1 MSSITKK
8 FKKSI
13 KFDIQMSMRFSCKLC
28 GFQRLIPQSEFLK
41 MKKVILKQIL
51 FSFVIIAILECCLL
65 PLKLTFNFSLLL
77 QI

>member
-13 KFDIQMSMRFSCKLC
+13 KFDIQMSMKFSCKLC

-41 MKKVILKQIL
+41 MKKSDFETNPIFFCDNCHIRMLP
-51 FSFVIIAILECCLL
+51 IAVEAD
-65 PLKLTFNFSLLL
+65 F
-77 QI
+77 